1 MPLYLEWILNWT
13 KWNWKH
19 SNTDLSL
26 SEIKGHAP
34 DKDKYVDIFCI
45 FLWAATGKGGCFLL
59 CGRQNFGQQPN
70 DWHSNF
76 EPQTKM
82 CHIVNAAAKQ
92 FTIFFRSV
100 SGRFV
105 EWLLVADSPRKK
117 SRIWLTFKHKRTSVE
132 SGAWSGAQ
140 QASCG
145 HNRPPASQITDRW
158 GMQGEKKHLQLV
170 LGENV
175 FLIFSV
181 KWWWQEPARL
191 LIWYRWAFSVME
203 GQSVAHLVGFYPLE
217 SSRL

>member
-1 MPLYLEWILNWT
+1 M
-13 KWNWKH
+13 
-19 SNTDLSL
+19 SSDR
-26 SEIKGHAP
+26 
-34 DKDKYVDIFCI
+34 
-45 FLWAATGKGGCFLL
+45 KGGVVSFSVDDKTLANSQMTDIPTLNLKRRCAILF
-59 CGRQNFGQQPN
+59 
-70 DWHSNF
+70 
-76 EPQTKM
+76 
-82 CHIVNAAAKQ
+82 NAAAKQ

-170 LGENV
+170 LGKNV

-191 LIWYRWAFSVME
+191 LIWSRWAFSVME